1 MLKIYLLLIFF
12 IMLVVSVMMMM
23 MMMMMTMRMP
33 PKCVLG
39 EGRAVPIF
47 GEICS
52 WRPLSTLLCCST
64 SKKYL
69 QALLSALYL
78 QAPVL

>member
-1 MLKIYLLLIFF
+1 
-12 IMLVVSVMMMM
+12 MLVVSVMMM

>member
-23 MMMMMTMRMP
+23 TTMRMP